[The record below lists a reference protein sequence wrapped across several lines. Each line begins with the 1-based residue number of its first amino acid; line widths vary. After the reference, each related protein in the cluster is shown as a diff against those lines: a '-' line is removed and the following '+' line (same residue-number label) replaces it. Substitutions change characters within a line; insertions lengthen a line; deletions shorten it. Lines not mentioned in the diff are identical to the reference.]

1 MATQTKFATG
11 MGDFVYKESENTG
24 LSTASPWIEKVAI
37 SSIGVPSAV
46 YSGQKNVT
54 TAGTRVA
61 LATTQALSSGVTI
74 KAKIGNTGS
83 IYVGGSG
90 VTNSNG
96 YILAAGDTV
105 FVEVND
111 LATVYLDSSVNGEGA
126 SFIAS

>member
-1 MATQTKFATG
+1 MAIPLIDLSNVVKWLSGSGSGTSGDPYVLGVSGAT
-11 MGDFVYKESENTG
+11 T
-24 LSTASPWIEKVAI
+24 VAL
-37 SSIGVPSAV
+37 PTAV

-61 LATTQALSSGVTI
+61 LASTQTLVSGVTI

-90 VTNSNG
+90 VTSSNG

-105 FVEVND
+105 FVEVSD
-111 LATVYLDSSVNGEGA
+111 LATVYFDSQNNGEGVSYVA
-126 SFIAS
+126 S